1 MSMNTTRVP
10 YIDRRSWHS
19 LPALRIL
26 ALTALLLAGAA
37 TTLNAQGDS
46 LATLEALVAE
56 WSRLRVA
63 IADEQ
68 RSWDEQERQW
78 HAEIVLLNK
87 EIEALQEEIG
97 KATSA
102 QESIEADRLKALRD
116 QERLSQM
123 LDGLPVLLERAES
136 ALRAWPDQLPPPLRE
151 SLESLFLRLMQDS
164 GESKPLGDAARL
176 QRVVA
181 LYTEIEKLQHDIHV
195 VKEILTMP
203 DGSRKEVDVCYL
215 GLARAFAVSADNA
228 WSGVGVPTGQGWHW
242 ETRKDIADRV
252 RLAISIYNREKIATL
267 VDLPLAVRE
276 VKE

>member
-1 MSMNTTRVP
+1 MNTTRVP

-136 ALRAWPDQLPPPLRE
+136 ALRAWPDQFPPPLRE